1 MRPPRLLSVLAAAG
15 LIAASSLAL
24 GVAPASASGEGVGSG
39 RALIRI
45 DAPTATV
52 IKTGKNS
59 YRMVLPPDSSGQ
71 WMGERTN
78 VAGKKQVRVGD
89 LTAKK
94 LSTTWTKFRYTSKAV
109 PSTLAWMASG
119 GPSTAPVRLS
129 QPKVTD
135 AGVRFDFTSPFA
147 IPSRL
152 KDVSINI
159 SRAPEKNRV
168 RSSSESVYNITSD
181 LYFGYTQDSS
191 KEVSSRIFNN
201 HNNANN
207 TCFSHSN
214 TWTGSG
220 TSTQNTSVGTNTC
233 DNIKYTNY
241 YSNYGLS
248 VYFDTTD
255 ANYSTLTYYI
265 NYTPPVTSG
274 QPTTYSFTSTLMWW
288 KM

>member
-1 MRPPRLLSVLAAAG
+1 MVPRILSVLAAAG
-15 LIAASSLAL
+15 LVAASTLAL
-24 GVAPASASGEGVGSG
+24 GVAPASAGEGVGSG
-39 RALIRI
+39 RAVVRI

-52 IKTGKNS
+52 VKTGKNS
-59 YRMVLPPDSSGQ
+59 YRMILPPDSSGQ

-78 VAGKKQVRVGD
+78 DAGKAQVRVGD

-94 LSTTWTKFRYTSKAV
+94 LSTAWTKFRYTSKAV
-109 PSTLAWMASG
+109 PSTLAWMTSD

-159 SRAPEKNRV
+159 SRAPEKNEV
-168 RSSSESVYNITSD
+168 RSSSESVYNITAD
-181 LYFGYTQDSS
+181 LNIGYTQDSS
-191 KEVSSRIFNN
+191 KEVSSRIFNDTN
-201 HNNANN
+201 GN

-248 VYFDTTD
+248 VFFDASGAKT
-255 ANYSTLTYYI
+255 STLTYYI
-265 NYTPPVTSG
+265 NYTPPPPSG
-274 QPTTYSFTSTLMWW
+274 QSAVTFSFTSTLMWW
-288 KM
+288 TM